1 MESIIILSV
10 RSKEG
15 TVPLVVIDGESDGKK
30 TKYTITEGT
39 YREIGCPLSG
49 EVLEDGEAELL
60 VRRDEER
67 RALAKALSILAYA
80 DNGEKQLKIKLM
92 RGGFSKSAIDETVKE
107 CVRRGY
113 IDDLRIIENAV
124 LKLASELQ
132 GKKKIAAKLVTK
144 GFSAGAV
151 MKTVLRLEAEG
162 KIDFTEA
169 RRRLIAEKLPP
180 ESTKEEKLKLLHR
193 YGHI

>member
-1 MESIIILSV
+1 MESIIVLSV
-10 RSKEG
+10 RAKDG
-15 TVPLVVIDGESDGKK
+15 TVPLVVIEGKANEIK

-49 EVLEDGEAELL
+49 EVLEGEEAELL

-80 DNGEKQLKIKLM
+80 DNGENQLKIKLM
-92 RGGFSKSAIDETVKE
+92 RHGFSRSAIDEAVKE

-113 IDDLRIIENAV
+113 IDDCRIIENAI
-124 LKLASELQ
+124 LKLTAELQ
-132 GKKKIAAKLVTK
+132 GKKKIMAKLTAK
-144 GFSAGAV
+144 GFSSGMV
-151 MKTVLRLEAEG
+151 MKTVARLEAEG
-162 KIDFTEA
+162 KINFSEA
-169 RRRLIAEKLPP
+169 RKRLISEKLPS

-193 YGHI
+193 YGYI